1 MNKNFIHKFLS
12 GNSKVD
18 SDLSFEVNK
27 MIDLFPY
34 CETIRKIDILI
45 KYKYES
51 ITYKDSLPKASIYS
65 SNRKSLFLM
74 LLKESNQK
82 IFNVVYKKNSS
93 HFSSSKHK
101 FHEWLKMGT
110 LENRFNDRVDK
121 LQRGDELLPGV
132 MKMVKVFVAVKRKL
146 QPGDKMAGRHGNK
159 GVISKVVP
167 EEDMPFLEDG
177 TTVDLVLNPLGVPSR
192 MNVGQILE
200 THMGWAARSLGDS
213 INKAISEFRKGVVL
227 RPIIKIY

>member
-1 MNKNFIHKFLS
+1 MGKVFFLLHFQIGKMNKNFIHKFLS

-82 IFNVVYKKNSS
+82 IFNVVYKKN
-93 HFSSSKHK
+93 
-101 FHEWLKMGT
+101 T
-110 LENRFNDRVDK
+110 
-121 LQRGDELLPGV
+121 
-132 MKMVKVFVAVKRKL
+132 
-146 QPGDKMAGRHGNK
+146 
-159 GVISKVVP
+159 
-167 EEDMPFLEDG
+167 
-177 TTVDLVLNPLGVPSR
+177 
-192 MNVGQILE
+192 
-200 THMGWAARSLGDS
+200 
-213 INKAISEFRKGVVL
+213 
-227 RPIIKIY
+227 